1 LKSLA
6 EQILHFL
13 FTIDLNIKL
22 PRHVEVM
29 DVYKDV
35 EVQKT
40 CRQFYSKYYNDQQ
53 PRILLLGIN
62 PGRYGG
68 GITGIPFTD
77 PINLEKFCSIQNN
90 WKKQQELSSLFIY
103 EMIEAFGGTQ
113 LFYQQFYISAVS
125 PLGFVKEGK
134 NLNYYDDKLLLKRI
148 EPFVIKWLKQQIEFG
163 LNTNVCF
170 CIGEGENFKYLNKLN
185 DKHQF
190 FHQVKSLPH
199 PRFIMQYR
207 LKKKQ
212 DYIQLYKNSLSV
224 SNL

>member
-1 LKSLA
+1 MKSLA

-40 CRQFYSKYYNDQQ
+40 CRQFYSKYYNDHQ

-77 PINLEKFCSIQNN
+77 PINIEKFCSIQNN

-103 EMIEAFGGTQ
+103 EMIEACGGPQ

-125 PLGFVKEGK
+125 PLGFVKAGK
-134 NLNYYDDKLLLKRI
+134 NLNYYDDLLLLKRI
-148 EPFVIKWLKQQIEFG
+148 EPLVIKWLKQQIEFG

-170 CIGEGENFKYLNKLN
+170 CIGDGENFKYLNKLN
-185 DKHQF
+185 DKYQF

-212 DYIQLYKNSLSV
+212 EYIQLYKNSLSV

>member
-1 LKSLA
+1 MKSLA
-6 EQILHFL
+6 EQILYFL

-22 PRHVEVM
+22 PSNVEVM
-29 DVYKDV
+29 DVYKDE
-35 EVQKT
+35 EVQTT
-40 CRQFYSKYYNDQQ
+40 CQQFYSKYYNDHQ
-53 PRILLLGIN
+53 PRTLLLGIN

-77 PINLEKFCSIQNN
+77 PINLEKYCSIQND

-125 PLGFVKEGK
+125 PLGFVKAGK
-134 NLNYYDDKLLLKRI
+134 NLNYYDDPLLLKRI
-148 EPFVIKWLKQQIEFG
+148 EPLVVKWLQQQIEFG

-185 DKHQF
+185 DQHQF
-190 FHQVKSLPH
+190 FQRIKSLPH

-212 DYIQLYKNSLSV
+212 EYIQLYKNSLSV

>member
-1 LKSLA
+1 MKSLA

-13 FTIDLNIKL
+13 FTIDLNINL
-22 PRHVEVM
+22 PRNVEVM
-29 DVYKDV
+29 DVYKDE
-35 EVQKT
+35 EVQTT
-40 CRQFYSKYYNDQQ
+40 CQKFYSKYYNDHQ
-53 PRILLLGIN
+53 PRTLMLGIN

-77 PINLEKFCSIQNN
+77 PINLENYCNIQNN

-103 EMIEAFGGTQ
+103 EMIEAYGGPE

-148 EPFVIKWLKQQIEFG
+148 EPLIIKWLQQQIQFG
-163 LNTNVCF
+163 LNTTICF

-185 DKHQF
+185 DQHQF
-190 FHQVKSLPH
+190 FQQIKSLPH

-212 DYIQLYKNSLSV
+212 EYIQLYKNSLSV

>member
-1 LKSLA
+1 
-6 EQILHFL
+6 
-13 FTIDLNIKL
+13 
-22 PRHVEVM
+22 M
-29 DVYKDV
+29 DVYKDE
-35 EVQKT
+35 EVQTT
-40 CRQFYSKYYNDQQ
+40 CQQFYSKYYNDHQQ
-53 PRILLLGIN
+53 RTLLLGIN

-77 PINLEKFCSIQNN
+77 PINLERYCSIQNK

-103 EMIEAFGGTQ
+103 EMIEAFGGPQ

-125 PLGFVKEGK
+125 PLGFLKAGK
-134 NLNYYDDKLLLKRI
+134 NLNYYDDPLLLKRI
-148 EPFVIKWLKQQIEFG
+148 EPLVIKWLQQQIEFG
-163 LNTNVCF
+163 LNTNVCY

-185 DKHQF
+185 DQHQF
-190 FHQVKSLPH
+190 FQQIKSLPH

-212 DYIQLYKNSLSV
+212 EYIQLYKNSLSV

>member
-1 LKSLA
+1 MKSFA

-22 PRHVEVM
+22 PRNVEVM
-29 DVYKDV
+29 DVYKDE
-35 EVQKT
+35 EVQTT
-40 CRQFYSKYYNDQQ
+40 CQQFYSKYYNDHQQ
-53 PRILLLGIN
+53 RTLLLGIN

-77 PINLEKFCSIQNN
+77 PINLERYCSIQNK

-103 EMIEAFGGTQ
+103 EMIEAFGGPQ

-125 PLGFVKEGK
+125 PLGFLKAGK
-134 NLNYYDDKLLLKRI
+134 NLNYYDDPLLLKRI
-148 EPFVIKWLKQQIEFG
+148 EPLVIKWLQQQIEFG
-163 LNTNVCF
+163 LNTNVCY

-185 DKHQF
+185 DQHQF
-190 FHQVKSLPH
+190 FQQIKSLPH

-212 DYIQLYKNSLSV
+212 EYIQLYKNSLSV

>member
-1 LKSLA
+1 MKSFA

-22 PRHVEVM
+22 PRNVEVM
-29 DVYKDV
+29 DVYKDE
-35 EVQKT
+35 EVQTT
-40 CRQFYSKYYNDQQ
+40 CQQFYSKYYNDHQQ
-53 PRILLLGIN
+53 RTLLLGIN

-77 PINLEKFCSIQNN
+77 PINLERYCSIQNK

-103 EMIEAFGGTQ
+103 EMIEAFGGPQ

-125 PLGFVKEGK
+125 PLGFLKAGK
-134 NLNYYDDKLLLKRI
+134 NLNYYDDPLLLKRI
-148 EPFVIKWLKQQIEFG
+148 EPLVIKWLQQQIEFG
-163 LNTNVCF
+163 LNRNVCY

-185 DKHQF
+185 DQHQF
-190 FHQVKSLPH
+190 FQQIKSLPH

-212 DYIQLYKNSLSV
+212 EYIQLYKNSLSV

>member
-13 FTIDLNIKL
+13 FTIDLNINL
-22 PRHVEVM
+22 PRNVEVM
-29 DVYKDV
+29 DVYKDE
-35 EVQKT
+35 EVQTT
-40 CRQFYSKYYNDQQ
+40 CQKFYSKYYNDHQ
-53 PRILLLGIN
+53 PRTLMLGIN

-77 PINLEKFCSIQNN
+77 PINLEKFCNIQNN

-103 EMIEAFGGTQ
+103 EMIEAYGGPE

-148 EPFVIKWLKQQIEFG
+148 EPLIIKWLQQQIQFG
-163 LNTNVCF
+163 LNTTICF

-185 DKHQF
+185 DQHQF
-190 FHQVKSLPH
+190 FQQIKSLPH

-212 DYIQLYKNSLSV
+212 EYIQLYKNSLSV